1 MAESKFTPG
10 PWSIVPYGDGSSL
23 VIHSDEDNRVCFM
36 ATASS
41 DRPSSHASIRANAR
55 LIAAAPDLLEALQA
69 ITLSADNLLR
79 LVDELR
85 ERGEVD
91 HWQSIQC
98 ADLAADLNTANAALS
113 RALSTEEKKYV

>member
-1 MAESKFTPG
+1 MSEAKFTPG

-55 LIAAAPDLLEALQA
+55 LIAAAPDLLEALQGMVGL
-69 ITLSADNLLR
+69 TKLLLSRDDLPR
-79 LVDELR
+79 DVR
-85 ERGEVD
+85 EVLEVS
-91 HWQSIQC
+91 HRVE
-98 ADLAADLNTANAALS
+98 AANAALS
-113 RALSTEEKKYV
+113 RALSTEEKRG